1 MNERL
6 WTDVCIHAFH
16 QYLVLE
22 EKSTATME
30 KYLRDIRG
38 FAAFAGQ
45 RSVNKELAVAYKKH
59 LVEAGYAVRSV
70 NSMLASVNSFLSTT

>member
-6 WTDVCIHAFH
+6 LTDDCIHAFH

-22 EKSTATME
+22 ENSTATME
-30 KYLRDIRG
+30 KDLRDIRG

-45 RSVNKELAVAYKKH
+45 RSVRVID
-59 LVEAGYAVRSV
+59 
-70 NSMLASVNSFLSTT
+70 

>member
-6 WTDVCIHAFH
+6 LTDDCIHAFH